1 MSSRDTILAG
11 IARLR
16 ERWWRVY
23 VLRHAL
29 QALFY
34 LLLISA
40 LLLLVFKDLAPATL
54 AVPLVGAAFLAGL
67 GAAFLGR
74 PSEAGLAK
82 AFDDNAGLKDRVS
95 STIELMGREDPM
107 VEALAEQAAD
117 AARSLEPKRVYPYSV
132 PREGYWLPVPALLVA
147 AVVFLPGL
155 GNTRPTEDFALAAS
169 LEQRIAQLEEFLS
182 EERDSELSPKQ
193 QELLEELQQLK
204 AELDDKQQDRK
215 DTMAEVA
222 KVLENLQKA
231 RDEEEQK
238 ELELK
243 KLLKGMQDK
252 AGRKDLAEML
262 MNGEYSD
269 ALKKLKEELGKLAE
283 ELEKLEKEGAS
294 PEELKQLEAMLA
306 EMKEMEAKM
315 LELMQLDM
323 DLEMM
328 GEAIDFLAHWDGELG
343 DLADLDPSQMVEP
356 GEP

>member
-16 ERWWRVY
+16 DRWWRVY

-34 LLLISA
+34 LLLLSA
-40 LLLLVFKDLAPATL
+40 LLLLVFEQLAPTSL
-54 AVPLVGAAFLAGL
+54 ALPLVGAAFLAGV

-74 PSEAGLAK
+74 PSEAALAK

-95 STIELMGREDPM
+95 STIELMDRQDPM

-117 AARSLEPKRVYPYSV
+117 AARNLEPKRVYPYAV
-132 PREGYWLPVPALLVA
+132 PREGYWLPVPALLLA
-147 AVVFLPGL
+147 AVIFLPGL
-155 GNTRPTEDFALAAS
+155 GNTGPTEDAALAATV
-169 LEQRIAQLEEFLS
+169 EERIAQLEEFLS
-182 EERDSELSPKQ
+182 EERDQELSPKQ
-193 QELLEELQQLK
+193 KELLEELLQLK
-204 AELDDKQQDRK
+204 TELDEKKQDRK

-231 RDEEEQK
+231 REEEEQK

-269 ALKKLKEELGKLAE
+269 ALKKLQE
-283 ELEKLEKEGAS
+283 ELEKQKKEGAS
-294 PEELKQLEAMLA
+294 PEELQQLEAQLA

-323 DLEMM
+323 SLQMM
-328 GEAIDFLAHWDGELG
+328 GEAIDFLAHFDGDLG
-343 DLADLDPSQMVEP
+343 DLADLDPNQMMEP